1 MGHKKW
7 LRKIFFCMTLSC
19 VTATGAIA
27 AGSFVYT
34 GTGGEKISV
43 SDNIANSTSG
53 TDPIIPGTLVDNL
66 LSFTFD
72 GNMTLEANGG
82 DTSSA
87 AIGVFANNTAAIS
100 VDGIISVSAEA
111 SIPSAL
117 GIAAIDSGTVL
128 NTAQITASSNG
139 TDAIATGIYTQN
151 SGDLNNTGAI
161 SSTTMGTD
169 SADANGI
176 QVEGSSGNIA
186 NSGDITA
193 SALSESGNSRAMGIA
208 AFETGAISNSGEI
221 TATSENIANGT
232 DAYAAGIYT
241 RNSGDLNNTG
251 AISSTAIGT
260 QAEANGIY
268 VKESSGNIA
277 NSGDITASA
286 LSESGISRA
295 LGIAAFETGAISN
308 SGNITATSEIITI
321 GIDAF
326 NTGTISNSA
335 AIIAS
340 ARSESEMSAA
350 LGIEAHYTGAIS
362 NSGDITVSARSESE
376 TSTAQGIKTYE
387 TGAIS
392 NSGNIT
398 ATSKDMSVGIE
409 ASHTDAISNS
419 GDINATSKNTAVGID
434 ASYTGAVSN
443 SGDITATSENTAVGI
458 DARYTET
465 ISNSAAIVASASEAS
480 TLLYDGVEA
489 TGIETIDVKDIRNT
503 NSILAAAESN
513 TSNAWAW
520 ARGIRADSAYES
532 IINNDGLITAE
543 ATGYNA
549 YAVGIEG
556 SYVKNICNAGKI
568 TVNATALETTKD
580 RKPEGGAYGIDSPA
594 GPSSIE
600 NTESGVIAVHSNFH
614 GVGIHAEDAE
624 SIINK
629 GLITAEATGYQPY
642 AGGITGRYVK
652 NISNAGKIT
661 VNTTVLEPTED
672 GTLEG
677 GAYGID
683 ATNVA
688 RIENTESGVIAVN
701 SNFHGVG
708 IRASA
713 LSTNNL
719 ANFFSNYPS
728 VVNEGSIFMDAYSG
742 AGIAIDSGS
751 WNVYNPGLVHTGIGN
766 DMRTLAVGMEGD
778 SATARLM
785 NDFRIIFDGMPYHM
799 EGQPIPANAYVPQI
813 LVGRDGKLLLND
825 ASLVALAGKNIAWNT
840 PYRVI
845 ENRYEEEESGERVL
859 SNKNISGEFASLKTP
874 NPNINVSWVDS
885 DETGAD
891 AEVIFSYDP
900 QASMPATGMRM
911 VNQGVMQFSNLIQ
924 QRTFSQLLA
933 QHIKTQQ
940 DTLLAD
946 SGAIAS
952 DAGFLVARS
961 GDDLENAMFIRPYAK
976 AIDRSTNG
984 GMGYDGNLYGFVLGY
999 ERSLSPELT
1008 LGAHAGLGFGTI
1020 GFKGDGYD
1028 ENDEDQTIYSLGLHA
1043 AYNPDAWH
1051 FGGSATFYAAEH
1063 EYDGKTGNLLEI
1075 DEDDDYTSYGAEL
1088 KAIAGYV
1095 IPSGNWAVMPYAGL
1109 GYSWITADG
1118 HSTDA
1123 DNPDW
1128 DTTYGSV
1135 DEHIARS
1142 ILGAQLSGNLMWG
1155 ETKVVPT
1162 LGVRWEYALTDNNI
1176 KVEQSTLGSPS
1187 VTAEDDISRS
1197 SIIGDASIGFS
1208 KGTLNCELGGMVE
1221 YNDDYESYGG
1231 WLTLRSAF

>member
-1 MGHKKW
+1 
-7 LRKIFFCMTLSC
+7 MT
-19 VTATGAIA
+19 V
-27 AGSFVYT
+27 
-34 GTGGEKISV
+34 
-43 SDNIANSTSG
+43 
-53 TDPIIPGTLVDNL
+53 
-66 LSFTFD
+66 
-72 GNMTLEANGG
+72 EANGG
-82 DTSSA
+82 DTNST
-87 AIGVFANNTAAIS
+87 AIGVFANDIESIS
-100 VDGIISVSAEA
+100 VGGTISASAEA

-117 GIAAIDSGTVL
+117 GIVANNSGTVL
-128 NTAQITASSNG
+128 NTARITAYSNG
-139 TDAIATGIYTQN
+139 ADTYT
-151 SGDLNNTGAI
+151 
-161 SSTTMGTD
+161 
-169 SADANGI
+169 
-176 QVEGSSGNIA
+176 
-186 NSGDITA
+186 
-193 SALSESGNSRAMGIA
+193 
-208 AFETGAISNSGEI
+208 
-221 TATSENIANGT
+221 
-232 DAYAAGIYT
+232 AGIYT
-241 RNSGDLNNTG
+241 LNSGDLNNTG
-251 AISSTAIGT
+251 AISSTAMGT
-260 QAEANGIY
+260 DSAEAHGIY
-268 VKESSGNIA
+268 VEESSGNIA
-277 NSGDITASA
+277 NSGNITASA
-286 LSESGISRA
+286 HSESEMSRA
-295 LGIAAFETGAISN
+295 IGIEAFKTGAISN
-308 SGNITATSEIITI
+308 SGNITASSEKIAI

-340 ARSESEMSAA
+340 ARSESEMSAALGIEAHYTDAISNSGNITASARSESDMSRALGIKAFETGAISNSAAIIASARSESEMSTA

-398 ATSKDMSVGIE
+398 ATSQNNTVGIAAYE
-409 ASHTDAISNS
+409 TGAISNS
-419 GDINATSKNTAVGID
+419 GDINATAKNTAFGIVAISANSPD
-434 ASYTGAVSN
+434 AVNN

-458 DARYTET
+458 YALNTET

-480 TLLYDGVEA
+480 TLLYDGVAA
-489 TGIETIDVKDIRNT
+489 TGIETNNVKDIRNT

-513 TSNAWAW
+513 SSNAWAW
-520 ARGIRADSAYES
+520 ARGIRADGVYES

-549 YAVGIEG
+549 YAAGIEG
-556 SYVKNICNAGKI
+556 SYVKNISNAGKI

-661 VNTTVLEPTED
+661 VNTTILEPTED

-677 GAYGID
+677 GTYGID

-688 RIENTESGVIAVN
+688 RIENTESGVIAVK

-713 LSTNNL
+713 LSTNNF
-719 ANFFSNYPS
+719 ANFFSSYPS
-728 VVNEGSIFMDAYSG
+728 VVNKGSIFMDAYSG
-742 AGIAIDSGS
+742 AGIAIDSGN

-785 NDFRIIFDGMPYHM
+785 NDFRIIFDGVPYHM

-825 ASLVALAGKNIAWNT
+825 ATLVALAGKNIAWNT

-845 ENRYEEEESGERVL
+845 ENRYEEEESGEMVL
-859 SNKNISGEFASLKTP
+859 SNTNISGEFAALKTP
-874 NPNINVSWVDS
+874 NPNINVSWVDG

-891 AEVIFSYDP
+891 AEAIFSYDP

-911 VNQGVMQFSNLIQ
+911 ANLGVMQFSNLIQ
-924 QRTFSQLLA
+924 LRTFSQLLT

-940 DTLLAD
+940 DILLAD

-976 AIDRSTNG
+976 AINRSTSG

-1008 LGAHAGLGFGTI
+1008 LGAHAGLGFGAI
-1020 GFKGDGYD
+1020 DFKGDGYD
-1028 ENDEDQTIYSLGLHA
+1028 ENDEDQTVYSLGLHA

-1051 FGGSATFYAAEH
+1051 YGGSATFYVAEH

-1088 KAIAGYV
+1088 EAIAGYV

-1109 GYSWITADG
+1109 GYSWITADS

-1135 DEHIARS
+1135 DEHIVRS

-1155 ETKVVPT
+1155 EIKVIPT

-1197 SIIGDASIGFS
+1197 SVIGEASIGFS
-1208 KGTLNCELGGMVE
+1208 KGTLNCELGGTAE
-1221 YNDDYESYGG
+1221 YNDDYQTYGG
-1231 WLTLRSAF
+1231 WLSLRSAF

>member
-1 MGHKKW
+1 M
-7 LRKIFFCMTLSC
+7 
-19 VTATGAIA
+19 A

-34 GTGGEKISV
+34 GTGVEDISV
-43 SDNIANSTSG
+43 SDDIANSTTG
-53 TDPIIPGTLVDNL
+53 TDPIIPGALVDNL

-72 GNMTLEANGG
+72 GTMTIEANGG
-82 DTSSA
+82 DTSSV
-87 AIGVFANNTAAIS
+87 AIGVYANDTETIS
-100 VDGIISVSAEA
+100 VGGIISVSAEA
-111 SIPSAL
+111 STPSAL
-117 GIAAIDSGTVL
+117 GIVANNSGTVL
-128 NTAQITASSNG
+128 NTARITAYSNG
-139 TDAIATGIYTQN
+139 ADTYT
-151 SGDLNNTGAI
+151 
-161 SSTTMGTD
+161 
-169 SADANGI
+169 
-176 QVEGSSGNIA
+176 
-186 NSGDITA
+186 
-193 SALSESGNSRAMGIA
+193 
-208 AFETGAISNSGEI
+208 
-221 TATSENIANGT
+221 
-232 DAYAAGIYT
+232 AGIYT
-241 RNSGDLNNTG
+241 LNSVDLNNTG
-251 AISSTAIGT
+251 AISSTAMGT
-260 QAEANGIY
+260 DSAEAHGIY
-268 VKESSGNIA
+268 VEESSGNIA
-277 NSGDITASA
+277 NSGNITASA
-286 LSESGISRA
+286 HSESEMSRA
-295 LGIAAFETGAISN
+295 IGIEAFETGAISN
-308 SGNITATSEIITI
+308 SGNITASSEKIAI

-326 NTGTISNSA
+326 NTGTISNSAAIIASARSESEMSAALGIEAHYTGAISNSGNITASARSESDMSRALGIKAFETGAISNSA

-392 NSGNIT
+392 NSG
-398 ATSKDMSVGIE
+398 
-409 ASHTDAISNS
+409 
-419 GDINATSKNTAVGID
+419 DINATAKNTAFGIV
-434 ASYTGAVSN
+434 AISANSSGAVNN

-458 DARYTET
+458 YALNTET
-465 ISNSAAIVASASEAS
+465 ISNSAAIVASASEVS
-480 TLLYDGVEA
+480 TLLYDGVAA
-489 TGIETIDVKDIRNT
+489 TGIETNNVKDIRNT

-513 TSNAWAW
+513 SSNAWAW
-520 ARGIRADSAYES
+520 TRGIRADGVYES
-532 IINNDGLITAE
+532 IINNDGLITAV

-556 SYVKNICNAGKI
+556 SYVKNIRNAGKI
-568 TVNATALETTKD
+568 TVNATALETTED

-600 NTESGVIAVHSNFH
+600 NTASGVIAVHSNFH

-629 GLITAEATGYQPY
+629 GLITAEATGYHPY

-661 VNTTVLEPTED
+661 VNATALETTKD

-713 LSTNNL
+713 LPTNNF
-719 ANFFSNYPS
+719 ANFFSNSQS
-728 VVNEGSIFMDAYSG
+728 VVNEGSIFMDAFSG
-742 AGIAIDSGS
+742 AGIAIDSGY
-751 WNVYNPGLVHTGIGN
+751 WNVYNPGMVHTGIGN

-785 NDFRIIFDGMPYHM
+785 NDFRIIFDGVPYHM

-813 LVGRDGKLLLND
+813 LVGCDGKLLLND
-825 ASLVALAGKNIAWNT
+825 ATLVAQAGKNIAWNT

-845 ENRYEEEESGERVL
+845 ENRYEEEGASGEGVL
-859 SNKNISGEFASLKTP
+859 PSNSNISGEFAALKNP
-874 NPNINVSWVDS
+874 NPNINVSWVDG

-911 VNQGVMQFSNLIQ
+911 ANLGVMQFSHLIQ
-924 QRTFSQLLA
+924 QRTFSQLLT

-961 GDDLENAMFIRPYAK
+961 GEDLENAMFIRPYAK
-976 AIDRSTNG
+976 AINRSTSG

-1020 GFKGDGYD
+1020 DFKGDGYD

-1043 AYNPDAWH
+1043 MYNPDAWH
-1051 FGGSATFYAAEH
+1051 FDGSATFYMAEH
-1063 EYDGKTGNLLEI
+1063 EYEGRTGNLLEI
-1075 DEDDDYTSYGAEL
+1075 HENDDYTSYGAEL
-1088 KAIAGYV
+1088 KAVAGYV
-1095 IPSGNWAVMPYAGL
+1095 IPSGNWAVMPYVGL
-1109 GYSWITADG
+1109 GYSWINADS

-1123 DNPDW
+1123 DNSDW
-1128 DTTYGSV
+1128 DTEYGSV
-1135 DEHIARS
+1135 DEHIVRS

-1155 ETKVVPT
+1155 ETKVIPT

-1176 KVEQSTLGSPS
+1176 QVEQSTLGSPS

-1197 SIIGDASIGFS
+1197 SIIGEASLGFS
-1208 KGTLNCELGGMVE
+1208 KGTLNCELGGMAE
-1221 YNDDYESYGG
+1221 YNDDYQTYGG